1 LTEFR
6 SQKSEVRRRDNA
18 RRGLESAIRSV
29 CCEQSYDQPQF
40 QRLADLQMDTDNEMT
55 SWQCYVFARN
65 ISELCKSLICR
76 HSLKNAGEVVLAV
89 FFIGEC
95 DFDSMGVDLSGRN
108 FAKTTAKDSGVF
120 VFIPVSI

>member
-1 LTEFR
+1 LAAWF
-6 SQKSEVRRRDNA
+6 RRDEA
-18 RRGLESAIRSV
+18 
-29 CCEQSYDQPQF
+29 
-40 QRLADLQMDTDNEMT
+40 ADKPTGGN
-55 SWQCYVFARN
+55 VHFARN

-108 FAKTTAKDSGVF
+108 FAKTIAKDSG
-120 VFIPVSI
+120 SLR

>member
-1 LTEFR
+1 MERIPAKAFYPTLMPAY
-6 SQKSEVRRRDNA
+6 SCS
-18 RRGLESAIRSV
+18 
-29 CCEQSYDQPQF
+29 
-40 QRLADLQMDTDNEMT
+40 
-55 SWQCYVFARN
+55 RN

-108 FAKTTAKDSGVF
+108 FAKTIAKVR
-120 VFIPVSI
+120 VLAR